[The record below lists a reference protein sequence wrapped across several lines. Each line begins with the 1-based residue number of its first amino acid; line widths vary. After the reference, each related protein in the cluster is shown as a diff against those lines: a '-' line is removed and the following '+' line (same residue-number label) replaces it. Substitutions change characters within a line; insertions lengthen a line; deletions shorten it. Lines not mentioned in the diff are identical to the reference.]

1 MDEEDKF
8 EAYRISEEVQRA
20 IEFYVNHSNRSMQTI
35 IGKTLIATNMGNML
49 VEKQLDQCKERL
61 EENNLPTETEIDKNI
76 AFLPS
81 VSDYIEAGKRALEGI
96 NEMEFMEKHRKH

>member
-8 EAYRISEEVQRA
+8 EVYRISEEVQRA

>member
-20 IEFYVNHSNRSMQTI
+20 VEFYVNHSNRSMQTI

>member
-20 IEFYVNHSNRSMQTI
+20 IEFYMNHSNRSMQTI

-61 EENNLPTETEIDKNI
+61 EENHLPTETEIDQNI

-96 NEMEFMEKHRKH
+96 KEMEFMEKHRKH

>member
-35 IGKTLIATNMGNML
+35 IGKTLIATNMDNML

-61 EENNLPTETEIDKNI
+61 EENNLPTETEIDTNI

>member
-49 VEKQLDQCKERL
+49 VEKQLEQCKERL
-61 EENNLPTETEIDKNI
+61 EENNLPIETEIDTNI

>member
-8 EAYRISEEVQRA
+8 EAYRISEEIQRV
-20 IEFYVNHSNRSMQTI
+20 IEFFVNHSNKSMHTI

>member
-20 IEFYVNHSNRSMQTI
+20 IEFYVNHSNKSMQTI
-35 IGKTLIATNMGNML
+35 IGKTLIATNMENML
-49 VEKQLDQCKERL
+49 VEKQLNQCKERL

>member
-1 MDEEDKF
+1 MDEDDKF

>member
-61 EENNLPTETEIDKNI
+61 EENNLPTETEIDTNI

>member
-35 IGKTLIATNMGNML
+35 IGKTLIAP
-49 VEKQLDQCKERL
+49 DIPCW
-61 EENNLPTETEIDKNI
+61 IDIFKVAND
-76 AFLPS
+76 LT
-81 VSDYIEAGKRALEGI
+81 G
-96 NEMEFMEKHRKH
+96 

>member
-35 IGKTLIATNMGNML
+35 IGKTLIATNMENML
-49 VEKQLDQCKERL
+49 VEKQLNQCKERL
-61 EENNLPTETEIDKNI
+61 EENNLPTETEIDQTI

-81 VSDYIEAGKRALEGI
+81 AADYIEAGKKALEGI
-96 NEMEFMEKHRKH
+96 NEMQFMEKHRKH